1 MIDHTAR
8 EHAILSASSAHRW
21 LSCTPSALLETEF
34 PDTTSEAA
42 IEGTLAHEIGEIKA
56 RRALYQKSDAGY
68 IAKNIATRE
77 LNKLRKDPIF
87 KEEMEGFTDDY
98 AAELDQR
105 AISFDD
111 RPYIALE
118 TKLDLSEWVPK
129 GFGTADC
136 VMIGGNKLLVADF
149 KYGKGVRVSAE
160 NNPQMQLYALGAL
173 QKFSMI
179 YDIKTVTMMIIQPR
193 LSSSA
198 DLWEESVEDLLKFG
212 QFVKAQ
218 AELAIKGEG
227 NFHPGEEEC
236 RFCRARQTCR
246 ARADYNI
253 QMYFGDVGKLPP
265 LISDEEV
272 GNYLAKG
279 EDVAKWL
286 KDLQDYALSTCLA
299 GGNIPG
305 YKAVEGRGSRSW
317 SDQEKAFKALM
328 DGGVPEAVMYERKAL
343 TLAALEKVVGKKE
356 FNELAGD
363 WIIKDPGKPTL
374 VKESDKRPAIT
385 ERPSIEEAFSGING
399 N

>member
-105 AISFDD
+105 ALSFDD

-136 VMIGGNKLLVADF
+136 VMIGGEKLLVADF

-279 EDVAKWL
+279 GDVAKWL

>member
-105 AISFDD
+105 ALSFDD

-136 VMIGGNKLLVADF
+136 VMIGGEKLLVADF